1 MHISEQHA
9 YQHGTCFFGQLRDYL
24 CDIGHFSKADDS
36 CMYSRLGLSPQ
47 KAIRW
52 ASCWSSTFE
61 YGKWQIVRTEHVIN
75 GCIYVAPEI
84 ATATATPSSVASS
97 VGSILI
103 S

>member
-1 MHISEQHA
+1 MRRKPYVGLA
-9 YQHGTCFFGQLRDYL
+9 VGLP
-24 CDIGHFSKADDS
+24 
-36 CMYSRLGLSPQ
+36 RL
-47 KAIRW
+47 K
-52 ASCWSSTFE
+52 